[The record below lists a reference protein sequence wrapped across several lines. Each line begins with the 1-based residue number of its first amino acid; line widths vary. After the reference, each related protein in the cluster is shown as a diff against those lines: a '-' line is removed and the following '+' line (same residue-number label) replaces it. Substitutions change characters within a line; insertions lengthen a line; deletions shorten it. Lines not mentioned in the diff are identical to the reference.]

1 MKKLALAIVVTIAA
15 IAIFVSIDCAT
26 ALAQETRTVSVRIVW
41 TQGDINEGQYEGWM
55 LGRKEDSGYFPLTGT
70 VNGAPFDGTVD
81 YNGDGKIERDIQID
95 DVDVAGK
102 DQLIIGVLSFK
113 SGGRESEF
121 VASPVIDV
129 SPARNPTDVR
139 GALVLLKQTTLIKTT
154 QRTTSTY
161 GTQ

>member
-1 MKKLALAIVVTIAA
+1 MKKLALATVALIAA
-15 IAIFVSIDCAT
+15 LAIFVSIDCAS

-55 LGRKEDSGYFPLTGT
+55 LGMKEDSGYLPLTGT

-81 YNGDGKIERDIQID
+81 YNGDGNIERDIQVD
-95 DVDVAGK
+95 GVDVTGK
-102 DQLIIGVLSFK
+102 DRLIVGVLSFK

-121 VASPVIDV
+121 VDSDVIDV
-129 SPARNPTDVR
+129 SPAANPTDVS
-139 GALVLLKQTTLIKTT
+139 GSLVLLKKTTVIKTT